1 MMDTFHVHVY
11 VIMNSL
17 MKYEDDFAVNHF
29 LRTLISYDQLNT
41 RIILLCFPPSI
52 KT

>member
-17 MKYEDDFAVNHF
+17 MKYEDDFAVHF

-41 RIILLCFPPSI
+41 QIILLCPPPSLN
-52 KT
+52 